1 MSRSLP
7 AICSSAKA
15 APVAANERCCIR
27 AREEQR
33 CAANDCAKHAL
44 PVTFDLSISRIS
56 RRNADP
62 MTIVSHTK
70 PCLAQDVCVQ
80 GAGMHAA
87 NRVGKCF
94 MAVTAFIGGCAT
106 R

>member
-1 MSRSLP
+1 
-7 AICSSAKA
+7 
-15 APVAANERCCIR
+15 
-27 AREEQR
+27 
-33 CAANDCAKHAL
+33 
-44 PVTFDLSISRIS
+44 
-56 RRNADP
+56 

-87 NRVGKCF
+87 NRLGKCF